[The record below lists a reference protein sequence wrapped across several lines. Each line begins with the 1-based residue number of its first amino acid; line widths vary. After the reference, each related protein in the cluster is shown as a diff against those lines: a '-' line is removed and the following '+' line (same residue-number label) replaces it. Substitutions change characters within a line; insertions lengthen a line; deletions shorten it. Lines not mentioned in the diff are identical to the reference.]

1 MTPWTGLAKAL
12 GIDMPDI
19 SMEDVN
25 PYMPSKEE
33 REEEKTPEEISAEK
47 EEAKAA
53 WKGFIMASKGSQ
65 KEFSDGRRIE

>member
-1 MTPWTGLAKAL
+1 
-12 GIDMPDI
+12 
-19 SMEDVN
+19 
-25 PYMPSKEE
+25 MPSKEE